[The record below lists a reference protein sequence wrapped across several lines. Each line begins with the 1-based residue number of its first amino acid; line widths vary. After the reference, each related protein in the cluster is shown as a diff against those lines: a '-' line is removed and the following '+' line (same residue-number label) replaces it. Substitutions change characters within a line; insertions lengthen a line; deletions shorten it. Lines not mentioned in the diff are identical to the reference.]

1 MQLSMS
7 LTRSSGPRCRYKT
20 IMKPSLMLSET
31 CSAHA
36 HICFILAILPISLD
50 IFDIIHIHLLTLSR
64 ITMEVYHFPHL
75 GASVHATLF
84 HDVQNAAS
92 LRARLVKA
100 STMTG
105 EEGVTERAAVNF
117 AFIDAR
123 LVRHMRY

>member
-1 MQLSMS
+1 MF
-7 LTRSSGPRCRYKT
+7 LTRSSGTRCCYKT

-31 CSAHA
+31 GAAHTFA
-36 HICFILAILPISLD
+36 LFLAIFTHLFLD

-64 ITMEVYHFPHL
+64 ITMEVYHFPHF
-75 GASVHATLF
+75 GASVHVALF

-100 STMTG
+100 STMPG

>member
-1 MQLSMS
+1 
-7 LTRSSGPRCRYKT
+7 
-20 IMKPSLMLSET
+20 
-31 CSAHA
+31 
-36 HICFILAILPISLD
+36 
-50 IFDIIHIHLLTLSR
+50 
-64 ITMEVYHFPHL
+64 MEVYHFPHL
-75 GASVHATLF
+75 GASVHAALF